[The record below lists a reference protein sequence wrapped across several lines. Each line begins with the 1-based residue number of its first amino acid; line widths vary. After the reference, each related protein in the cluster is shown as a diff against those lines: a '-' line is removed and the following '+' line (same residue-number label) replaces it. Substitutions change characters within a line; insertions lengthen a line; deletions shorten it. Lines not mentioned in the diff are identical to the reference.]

1 MLGSGSKPLKKVER
15 WLAFL
20 STNCPILG
28 SNSTGILIAA
38 TLGKQESE
46 MLLFAPLK
54 NGNSE
59 NRTRQTAG
67 RSGPCFP
74 GIAVILLGI
83 SAIWSPNQL
92 WGYFQDSTETNSG
105 SSNSQAWRPSFGSG
119 NQGGNGINEG
129 QSPPAMPSRLA
140 SSGDLP
146 SQPTASSQAGG
157 FPASVSGQS
166 PAPSERLSIPQ
177 DTAAEAPQS
186 GIARVS
192 QSMEQLPNSAG
203 QVWREYDITPYTS
216 KITNAPNPQQAIV
229 DWILKETGTDLWF
242 HHPMGI
248 LNATPY
254 QLYVYH
260 TPEIQK
266 VISQLVDR
274 FVKSQGQV
282 QKIDLALM
290 TLENPNWRT
299 TAYRMMQSIPTQTP
313 GVEAWLIS
321 KENAAMLQGQL
332 SRRIDVKLLNSG
344 SIYAH
349 EGQLS
354 ELRNQK
360 PTQFVGGLQ
369 WFENQ
374 IPRYQPQL
382 STVNEGYQI
391 SISCLS
397 GLNGS
402 TTEAII
408 KCDFDQIDRLT
419 NVKLDVPGI
428 NGTTEQANIQ
438 IPRITSWRL
447 QERFRWSSDQV
458 LLLSRSVGSNVEPD
472 QGGNRLNLPL
482 INNTLRNRR
491 ADVLLFID
499 VKGATAP
506 VGNPTANSS
515 MVPIR

>member
-1 MLGSGSKPLKKVER
+1 
-15 WLAFL
+15 
-20 STNCPILG
+20 
-28 SNSTGILIAA
+28 
-38 TLGKQESE
+38 
-46 MLLFAPLK
+46 MLLFAPL
-54 NGNSE
+54 NHQSSE
-59 NRTRQTAG
+59 NHLRQYRGHSGFSALG
-67 RSGPCFP
+67 RIGRVLV
-74 GIAVILLGI
+74 VILIFASIWNPGPTLG
-83 SAIWSPNQL
+83 N
-92 WGYFQDSTETNSG
+92 FQDSSETDVG
-105 SSNSQAWRPSFGSG
+105 SVTPQPWRPSFGSS
-119 NQGGNGINEG
+119 NQGGSGASDGQLPPPMTPRIAHADHG
-129 QSPPAMPSRLA
+129 LAQGTDTSQPGGFPGSLPAQSPPPEARLA
-140 SSGDLP
+140 VPQDNAAP
-146 SQPTASSQAGG
+146 STAPSAATSQAGI
-157 FPASVSGQS
+157 AKVSK
-166 PAPSERLSIPQ
+166 
-177 DTAAEAPQS
+177 
-186 GIARVS
+186 
-192 QSMEQLPNSAG
+192 SMEQLPNSAG

-216 KITNAPNPQQAIV
+216 RITNAPNPQQAIV

-274 FVKSQGQV
+274 FVKTQGQV
-282 QKIDLALM
+282 QKIDLALL
-290 TLENPNWRT
+290 TLENPNWRS

-321 KENAAMLQGQL
+321 KENAAILQGQL
-332 SRRIDVKLLNSG
+332 SRRIDVKLINSG

-349 EGQLS
+349 DGQMF

-382 STVNEGYQI
+382 TTVNEGYSI

-397 GLNGS
+397 GLDGL

-408 KCDFDQIDRLT
+408 KCEIDQLDKLT
-419 NVKLDVPGI
+419 NVKLEVPGV
-428 NGTTEQANIQ
+428 NGNAEQANIQ
-438 IPRITSWRL
+438 VPRITSWRL

-472 QGGNRLNLPL
+472 QNASRLNFPL
-482 INNTLRNRR
+482 INNTLRGRR

-506 VGNPTANSS
+506 VANPTANSG